1 MKSNAALQNSFWRY
15 GERFVSSKIC
25 QRSSARHDV
34 ASKGRRGAPIRFVSM
49 LGLGG
54 VIFTSKVVCNSSEPS
69 QLSPYKQF
77 LMQMIPEC
85 VTYGGTALY
94 SCNGLGICVNF
105 VDSGAVYMY
114 CHQISRNRWAANA
127 VSCNTSITVRFN
139 NINATSVTCIHFK

>member
-105 VDSGAVYMY
+105 VDSGAV
-114 CHQISRNRWAANA
+114 
-127 VSCNTSITVRFN
+127 
-139 NINATSVTCIHFK
+139 